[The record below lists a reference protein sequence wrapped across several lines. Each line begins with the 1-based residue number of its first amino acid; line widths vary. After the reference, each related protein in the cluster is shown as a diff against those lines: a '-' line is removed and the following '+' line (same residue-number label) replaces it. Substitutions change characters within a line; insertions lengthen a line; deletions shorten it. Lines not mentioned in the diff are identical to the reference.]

1 MQPAKYD
8 TPYLCIIN
16 ELTLFGKL
24 SSSLSNIRIDLFCG
38 SVISCI
44 KDSYSFPAKTS
55 RACTPDKSLLT
66 HVLNALLASSIDV
79 GLIIERETSFVSF
92 TSMIPARISSLYPL
106 SPAPLKPNTTV
117 ISGRGSSKC
126 DFSEHAQ
133 HIPKSII
140 DNITNLILT
149 FDFHFLYYSFGNHV
163 QLVRFLLEKLSV

>member
-24 SSSLSNIRIDLFCG
+24 STSLSNIRMDLFCG

-55 RACTPDKSLLT
+55 RAFTPDSSLFS
-66 HVLNALLASSIDV
+66 HVLNALLASSIDA
-79 GLIIERETSFVSF
+79 GLIIERETSADSF
-92 TSMIPARISSLYPL
+92 ISIIPARISSLYPL
-106 SPAPLKPNTTV
+106 SPAPLKPNITV
-117 ISGRGSSKC
+117 ISGRGSSKY

-133 HIPKSII
+133 HIPKSTI
-140 DNITNLILT
+140 DNITILILT
-149 FDFHFLYYSFGNHV
+149 FVIHFLYYSFCNHV
-163 QLVRFLLEKLSV
+163 QFVCFL